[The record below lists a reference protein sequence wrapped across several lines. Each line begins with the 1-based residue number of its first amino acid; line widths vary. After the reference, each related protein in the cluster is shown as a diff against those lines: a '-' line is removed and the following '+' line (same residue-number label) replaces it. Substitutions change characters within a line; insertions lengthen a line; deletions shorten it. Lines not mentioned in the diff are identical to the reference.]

1 LYFKKVNILLFSKVL
16 LSYYETPSGQMGEI
30 LSYVAHA
37 KSGVRKKE
45 HRGIAAFQKLLQPSV
60 RLSEV

>member
-1 LYFKKVNILLFSKVL
+1 MVWRRDQSVQLVQLLFS
-16 LSYYETPSGQMGEI
+16 YYKTPSGQMGEI

-37 KSGVRKKE
+37 KSGVFKKE
-45 HRGIAAFQKLLQPSV
+45 HRGIAAFQKLLRPSV